1 MAFPLPSYIAK
12 KLEKRSF
19 YSFDDFSQAFWLA
32 IAEDPVTPNNS
43 LPRNSTASRKAG
55 HLAHP
60 SAKPQKACATTRSA
74 TSTHPPLAVRR
85 TTPRTCG
92 S

>member
-32 IAEDPVTPNNS
+32 IAEDPVYSQQFVTSQLNRLKKGWP
-43 LPRNSTASRKAG
+43 PRA
-55 HLAHP
+55 P
-60 SAKPQKACATTRSA
+60 FCATTRSA